1 MGYGL
6 VFTLI
11 LGLALRLWLMFD
23 SLWYDEA
30 FTLRLAQLS
39 LPELLAA
46 TAYDVHPPA
55 WYILEW
61 LTIRLLGSSAWAL
74 RLPALLLGLAAIW
87 LAYQIFKA
95 LELPASVQRLSVA
108 LVGLSPFLI
117 YYSAEARMYAG
128 LLCLVLLATWSAI
141 SRDWLLFGLAAG
153 LGLITHNLMVLYL
166 LPLVVVYLL
175 TSGGWG
181 LVKASPVIALPFVLW
196 LPLAINQ
203 ARAVTGSY
211 WILPISPGRIV
222 YVVDQV
228 LVGSWLP
235 TGLILPV
242 GMIALMLLALGSA
255 AAWRARAWPVM
266 AVALGP
272 LALAVSISLLIGP
285 VLIDRV
291 LIGSAPFLLSLV
303 AWGGYAAY
311 QQAGRWSW
319 PAGLIALAA
328 ILVSFLTSQIRPDYT
343 ASYNSLAVLDG
354 EHCYHLTPGSNV
366 LAQVYLPRCD
376 HYTWSAPRK
385 PNGLSP
391 ETIGIIGLDERDIE
405 RVPRGI
411 TWLFHTAEPFSNQAE
426 FDELNRILNKYPA
439 SDEIILFQNEF
450 VASRAWRLDR

>member
-1 MGYGL
+1 
-6 VFTLI
+6 
-11 LGLALRLWLMFD
+11 MFD
-23 SLWYDEA
+23 ALWYDEA

-39 LPELLAA
+39 LPDLLTA

-55 WYILEW
+55 WYLLEA
-61 LTIRLLGSSAWAL
+61 LTIRLLGPSAWAL

-87 LAYQIFKA
+87 LAYKVFSK
-95 LELPASVQRLSVA
+95 LLPASVQRLAVA
-108 LVGLSPFLI
+108 LVSLSPFLI

-141 SRDWLLFGLAAG
+141 SHDWLLFGLAAG

-196 LPLAINQ
+196 LPLALNQ
-203 ARAVTGSY
+203 ARSVSGSY

-222 YVVDQV
+222 YVVNQV
-228 LVGSWLP
+228 LAGSWLP
-235 TGLILPV
+235 TSLILPV
-242 GMIALMLLALGSA
+242 GMIVLILLALGSA

-266 AVALGP
+266 AVAFGP
-272 LALAVSISLLIGP
+272 LALGACISLIKP

-291 LIGSAPFLLSLV
+291 LIGSAPFLLALV
-303 AWGGYAAY
+303 AWGAYTAY

-319 PAGLIALAA
+319 PAGVIALAA
-328 ILVSFLTSQIRPDYT
+328 VLVTFSMAQIRPDYT
-343 ASYNSLAVLDG
+343 TAYNSLAVRNGDR
-354 EHCYHLTPGSNV
+354 CYHLTPGSNV

-391 ETIGIIGLDERDIE
+391 ETIAVIGLVERDIE
-405 RVPRGI
+405 RVPRGT

-426 FDELNRILNKYPA
+426 FDELNRILSKYPA
-439 SDEIILFQNEF
+439 SDELILFENDF
-450 VASRAWRLDR
+450 VVSRAWRLDR